1 MANKVKFGLKNVHY
15 ALLLTGEDG
24 EITFGTPVA
33 IPGAVSL
40 SMDAQGE
47 TNTFY
52 ADDVAYYVT
61 TGNDGYSGTLEIALI
76 PDSFRKDVLGDTE
89 DATDHVMVENAFAE
103 PKPFALLYEIN
114 GDQKATRRVLYNCAV
129 GRPGEN
135 AQTNEKSKTPKTD
148 SMNVTASALAD
159 GTVRARTT
167 ENTPDTVFNG
177 WFESVWRPSVQEV

>member
-1 MANKVKFGLKNVHY
+1 MSNKVKFGLKNVYY
-15 ALLLTGEDG
+15 AIITTSEAG

-40 SMDAQGE
+40 ALDAEGE

-89 DATDHVMVENAFAE
+89 DQNTHVMVENAFAE

-114 GDQKATRRVLYNCAV
+114 GDQKASRRVLYNCSV

-135 AQTNEKSKTPKTD
+135 AQTNEKSKTPQTD
-148 SMNVTASALAD
+148 TMNLTVSALAD
-159 GTVRARTT
+159 GSVRARTT
-167 ENTPDTVFNG
+167 ENTPDAVFKS
-177 WFESVWRPSVQEV
+177 WFTSVWRPTAEV

>member
-15 ALLLTGEDG
+15 ALLITGEDG
-24 EITFGTPVA
+24 EISFGTPVA
-33 IPGAVSL
+33 IPGAVNL
-40 SMDAQGE
+40 SMDPEGE

-89 DATDHVMVENAFAE
+89 DTTDHVMVENAFAE

-114 GDQKATRRVLYNCAV
+114 GDQKATRRVMYNCAV

-135 AQTNEKSKTPKTD
+135 AKTNEKSKTPQTD
-148 SMNVTASALAD
+148 SMKLTASALAD

-167 ENTPDTVFNG
+167 ENTTDTVFSN
-177 WFESVWRPSVQEV
+177 WFKSVWRPTTQEV